1 MSAHIM
7 PITTSQ
13 PSPTEVAGRR
23 AWFGARG
30 DDSDDRGWLHTAKVL
45 GGVVAAA
52 TPIIL
57 LAAQLG
63 NWGDDDKADPQ
74 SGRGSISMV
83 APSLDASKITVA
95 GTADPGVDAV
105 VVRIDSLGT
114 DGRRWAEEAEVFAQ
128 EWKTVIPTE
137 PKLVGEY
144 RIKAWYHTPSGVEL
158 AANQRRL
165 VSAFVQTPPPPTL
178 PSDIAEC
185 VVEYGDACFQG
196 QPGWSDPSVYRSD
209 Q

>member
-1 MSAHIM
+1 M

-13 PSPTEVAGRR
+13 PPSTEAAGRG

-30 DDSDDRGWLHTAKVL
+30 DDSNDRGWLHTAKVL

-52 TPIIL
+52 TPAIV
-57 LAAQLG
+57 LAAQLFDWG
-63 NWGDDDKADPQ
+63 NDHEAAR
-74 SGRGSISMV
+74 SGGGSISMV
-83 APSLDASKITVA
+83 APSLDASTITVA
-95 GTADPGVDAV
+95 GTADPVVDTV
-105 VVRIDSLGT
+105 VVRIDSLGA

-137 PKLVGEY
+137 PRLVGEY
-144 RIKAWYHTPSGVEL
+144 KIKAWYHTPSDVEL
-158 AANQRRL
+158 AANQRPL
-165 VSAFVQTPPPPTL
+165 VSAFMEPPPPPNL

-185 VVEYGDACFQG
+185 VVEYGDVCFQG